1 MIRNPRTTTAPATD
15 DRTQIQV
22 IARAAAILRALE
34 NQQSGLSLSQI
45 ANQVDLPR
53 STVQR
58 IVAALQAERLLISDS
73 AKGGVR
79 LGPALTRIAA
89 SVRVDQLA
97 LARPLIVQLAQTLNE
112 TVDVAV
118 PKHDRVLFVDQV
130 ASGQRLRA
138 VSAVGED
145 FPLYC
150 TANGKAFLADFD
162 DRDIIARIGRRY
174 DRRTPATHTSF
185 AALARDL
192 DIIRRD
198 GYALDLE
205 EHMVGVS
212 AAGIAL
218 HGVTGETLLISVP
231 VPTARFNDRRR
242 TIIDHLLALKH
253 TLQQQFGSES

>member
-1 MIRNPRTTTAPATD
+1 MNRNPPGTLTPGPD

-34 NQQSGLSLSQI
+34 HQQSGLSLSQI
-45 ANQVDLPR
+45 ASEVDLPR

-79 LGPALTRIAA
+79 LGPALIRIAA
-89 SVRVDQLA
+89 SVRVDQVA
-97 LARPLIVQLAQTLNE
+97 LARPLIVQLAQTLDE

-150 TANGKAFLADFD
+150 TANGKAFLASLD
-162 DRDIIARIGRRY
+162 DHEITARIGRRY
-174 DRRTPATHTSF
+174 ERRTPATHTSF

-192 DIIRRD
+192 EIIRRD
-198 GYALDLE
+198 GFALDRE
-205 EHMVGVS
+205 EHMRGVS

-218 HGVTGETLLISVP
+218 QGITGETLLISVP
-231 VPTARFNDRRR
+231 VPTARFNDRRQ
-242 TIIDHLLALKH
+242 TIIDRLLALKQ
-253 TLQQQFGSES
+253 TLQQQFGSEG